1 MKMID
6 IIEGMRPVASVWK
19 RRDNR
24 IERGRISR
32 FDVKMNQLRKI
43 ETCHGEKKEG
53 SEEAQ
58 CDSVRSNNGP
68 NISPQGAKKR

>member
-19 RRDNR
+19 RRGGN

-32 FDVKMNQLRKI
+32 FDKKVNNLKKI
-43 ETCHGEKKEG
+43 ETCHGKEG
-53 SEEAQ
+53 EGETK
-58 CDSVRSNNGP
+58 CDSVRADNGP
-68 NISPQGAKKR
+68 RVSRPNTKK